1 MEKKVKK
8 RVLVG
13 VGAVVLLGAFA
24 FAAVGNGGLGFGSGV
39 GSATSEVNF
48 VFKAADLDRDGALS
62 KEELAKYE
70 ALRAETTR
78 SKGRLEFSLEE
89 GTLGTLRV
97 ADQTANDPEAL
108 AKIQEKIQMKN
119 ASE

>member
-1 MEKKVKK
+1 MKEKAKK
-8 RVLVG
+8 RAFGLVG
-13 VGAVVLLGAFA
+13 VGVLLGAVA
-24 FAAVGNGGLGFGSGV
+24 FAAVGSGGLGFGSGV

-70 ALRAETTR
+70 ALQTEAAR
-78 SKGRLEFSLEE
+78 SNGRLELSLEE

>member
-24 FAAVGNGGLGFGSGV
+24 FAAVGSGGLGFGSGV

-48 VFKAADLDRDGALS
+48 VFKAADLDRDGVLS

-70 ALRAETTR
+70 ALQTEAAR
-78 SKGRLEFSLEE
+78 SNGRLEFSLEE

>member
-1 MEKKVKK
+1 MEEKTKK
-8 RVLVG
+8 RILG
-13 VGAVVLLGAFA
+13 VAGVVVLLGALG
-24 FAAVGNGGLGFGSGV
+24 AVWGGALGDGGGNST
-39 GSATSEVNF
+39 AEVNY

-70 ALRAETTR
+70 ALRAEATR
-78 SKGRLEFSLEE
+78 SQGRLELSLEE
-89 GTLGTLRV
+89 GALGTLRV

>member
-1 MEKKVKK
+1 MKEKAKK
-8 RVLVG
+8 RAFGLVG
-13 VGAVVLLGAFA
+13 VGVLLGAVA
-24 FAAVGNGGLGFGSGV
+24 FATV
-39 GSATSEVNF
+39 GSAGSATAEVNF
-48 VFKAADLDRDGALS
+48 VFKAADLDRNGALS

-70 ALRAETTR
+70 ALQTEAAR
-78 SKGRLEFSLEE
+78 SNGRLELSLEE